1 MLTIRICTRRF
12 RPRIW
17 WKMQDN
23 IGTNWGLFIWPVIIM
38 LTLKH

>member
-1 MLTIRICTRRF
+1 
-12 RPRIW
+12 
-17 WKMQDN
+17 MQDN